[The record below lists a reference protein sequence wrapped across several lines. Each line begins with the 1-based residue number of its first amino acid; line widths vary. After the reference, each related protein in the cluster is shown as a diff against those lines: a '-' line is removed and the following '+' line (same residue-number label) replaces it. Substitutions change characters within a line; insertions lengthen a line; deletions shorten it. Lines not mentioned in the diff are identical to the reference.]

1 MFIDEPDH
9 QFNFM
14 TRANIVKVLIVFV
27 CVAILVMFCAKSLT
41 PSASK
46 TFSALIHENGRLII
60 PEQSPLRK
68 VVTVDAVKKQRV
80 IRPFIAPATV
90 QIDPARLL
98 NVLTPV
104 LGQITQIDKVLGENV
119 NEGDALFSI
128 HSPDFSQAVSDV
140 EKANAV
146 LILSRQTYERQKQL
160 MASKISS
167 IHDIQQAK
175 SEYEQAESEYIR
187 AKARLKELHA
197 NTTSSHGQSVL
208 TIKSPITGYV
218 IDMKAATR
226 EYWTD
231 VTTPVMVIA
240 DLSHVY
246 LNASLQEKDIGVA
259 YIGQPIEFTFPM
271 HKKKVIHSQINYI
284 SPVLNP
290 ETRTIDVGVLYD
302 NRDGL
307 LRPNTFA
314 NAILMARPKNR
325 ILLPL
330 TAVIQRG
337 FDSIV
342 FVEVSPWVFEPRVV
356 QVGPQIKDNI
366 EIISGLTTGER
377 VASTGGII
385 LND

>member
-1 MFIDEPDH
+1 MFIDEPGH
-9 QFNFM
+9 QFNFI
-14 TRANIVKVLIVFV
+14 TRANIVKLIILCL
-27 CVAILVMFCAKSLT
+27 CVGLVVMLCAKSLT
-41 PSASK
+41 PSSSA
-46 TFSALIHENGRLII
+46 TFSAIIHENGRLII

-68 VVTVDAVKKQRV
+68 VVTVEEVKKQCV

-90 QIDPARLL
+90 QVDPSRFL
-98 NVLTPV
+98 NVLPPV
-104 LGQITQIDKVLGENV
+104 LGQITRIDKILGEKV
-119 NEGDALFSI
+119 SVGDVLFSI
-128 HSPDFSQAVSDV
+128 RSPDFSQALSDV

-146 LILSRQTYERQKQL
+146 LIFTKQTYERQKQL
-160 MASKISS
+160 IASKISS
-167 IHDIQQAK
+167 MHDTQQAK
-175 SEYEQAESEYIR
+175 SDYEQAESEYLR

-197 NTTSSHGQSVL
+197 NVASNHGQSVL
-208 TIKSPITGYV
+208 TLKSPISGYV
-218 IDMKAATR
+218 TDVKAAVGG
-226 EYWTD
+226 YWSDATA
-231 VTTPVMVIA
+231 PVMVIA

-259 YIGQPIEFTFPM
+259 YMGQSIKFTFPT
-271 HKKKVIHSQINYI
+271 HKKIIQSKIDYI
-284 SPVLNP
+284 SPVLSP
-290 ETRTIDVGVLYD
+290 DTRTIDVGVLYD

-314 NAILMARPKNR
+314 KAVLMGRPKNR
-325 ILLPL
+325 VLLPL

-356 QVGPQIKDNI
+356 QVGPQVKDNI
-366 EIISGLTTGER
+366 EIISGLTAGER